1 MSSLY
6 STQKI
11 VFLTEYFEIYFPLK
25 SLKHITL
32 NDTYKTIKSP
42 SEGLFK
48 DKGSKFLA
56 FVYPFE
62 NENELKKYLEPLRK
76 EHFKA
81 VHFCYAYRLGMDKT
95 HFRINDDGEP
105 SGSAGRPILNVL
117 LSKEITN
124 VLVVVVRYWGGTLLG
139 VPGLINAYKSATEE
153 AILSVEIIEKTVNEV
168 YRITFAYVQMND
180 VMKVVKDFDLKIRN
194 QQFDNQC
201 VMEIEFRQSIAP
213 QVLGKLE
220 KIEEVL
226 VEFIKVI

>member
-1 MSSLY
+1 M
-6 STQKI
+6 TDQ
-11 VFLTEYFEIYFPLK
+11 
-25 SLKHITL
+25 
-32 NDTYKTIKSP
+32 YKTIKSP

-56 FVYPFE
+56 FAYPFE
-62 NENELKKYLEPLRK
+62 DENKLKKYIEPLRK

-95 HFRINDDGEP
+95 QFRISDDGEP

-124 VLVVVVRYWGGTLLG
+124 ILLIVVRYWGGTLLG

-153 AILSVEIIEKTVNEV
+153 ALKAAEIIEKTVNEAHQ
-168 YRITFAYVQMND
+168 ITFAYVQMND
-180 VMKVVKDFDLKIRN
+180 VMKVVKDFDLKINN

-201 VMEIEFRQSIAP
+201 IMEIEFRQSITS
-213 QVLGKLE
+213 QVLGRFD
-220 KIEEVL
+220 KIEEIL
-226 VEFIKVI
+226 VEFVKTL

>member
-1 MSSLY
+1 VDS
-6 STQKI
+6 
-11 VFLTEYFEIYFPLK
+11 
-25 SLKHITL
+25 
-32 NDTYKTIKSP
+32 YKTTKSP

-56 FVYPFE
+56 FAYPFE
-62 NENELKKYLEPLRK
+62 NEFEIKKIIEPLRK

-81 VHFCYAYRLGMDKT
+81 VHFCYAYRIGLDKNNY
-95 HFRINDDGEP
+95 RVNDDGEP

-124 VLVVVVRYWGGTLLG
+124 ILVVVVRYWGGTLLG

-153 AILSVEIIEKTVNEV
+153 AIVNSEIIEKTVNDV
-168 YRITFAYVQMND
+168 YQVTFDYVQMND

-201 VMEIEFRQSIAP
+201 VIEIEFRQSISS
-213 QVLGKLE
+213 QVIGRFE
-220 KIEEVL
+220 EIDEIE
-226 VEFIKVI
+226 VEFLRTV